1 MQKRTEAEVANT
13 LTHLLGVILS
23 IIASVYLI
31 SLSKESNNHSLIPI
45 CIFCAG
51 MIMLYSASTAYH
63 WAMPGK
69 TKRILRHFDHIGIY
83 VLIAASYTPVWLIVI
98 GGVYGWVAFAII
110 WAIAIGGSIG
120 KIVALGKYPKL
131 SLAIYLIM
139 GWSAVFA
146 AKAVWTSLTATALW
160 WLLLEGLFYSGGAY
174 FYAKGSKSTYFHA
187 IWHLFVLLGTFA
199 HFMVVLNILQNT
211 I

>member
-131 SLAIYLIM
+131 SLAIYLDR
-139 GWSAVFA
+139 
-146 AKAVWTSLTATALW
+146 
-160 WLLLEGLFYSGGAY
+160 
-174 FYAKGSKSTYFHA
+174 KS
-187 IWHLFVLLGTFA
+187 
-199 HFMVVLNILQNT
+199 VV
-211 I
+211 